1 MENKYFYSP
10 STGGFYLEN
19 LHDYIPDDAV
29 EVDNETYTS
38 LLSGQENGLVITA
51 DKKGIPQLSSPP
63 VLSKAEETAIAE
75 SRKASLMA
83 EATVAINPLQ
93 DAVDLGEATSK
104 EDALLKSWKQYRVTL
119 NRMDLSSAPDIKWP
133 DKPQ

>member
-1 MENKYFYSP
+1 MENRYFYSP

-29 EVDNETYTS
+29 EIDNEIYTS
-38 LLSGQENGLVITA
+38 LLSGQENGLVIMA
-51 DKKGIPQLSSPP
+51 DKKGMPKLSSPP
-63 VLSKAEETAIAE
+63 ALSKAEESGLAE

-104 EDALLKSWKQYRVTL
+104 EEELLKSWKQYRVTL
-119 NRMDLSSAPDIKWP
+119 NRLDLSSAPEIKWP

>member
-19 LHDYIPDDAV
+19 VHDFIPEDAV
-29 EVDNETYTS
+29 QIDVDTYSS
-38 LLSGQENGLVITA
+38 LLSGQEKGLVITA
-51 DKKGIPQLSSPP
+51 DKNGKPQLSSPP
-63 VLSKAEETAIAE
+63 ALSKDEELSLAE

-104 EDALLKSWKQYRVTL
+104 EEALLKSWKQYRVTL

-133 DKPQ
+133 ERPQ

>member
-19 LHDYIPDDAV
+19 VHDYIPDDAV
-29 EVDNETYTS
+29 EIDNETYSS
-38 LLSGQENGLVITA
+38 LLSGQEKGLVITA
-51 DKKGIPQLSSPP
+51 DKKGKPQLSNPP
-63 VLSKAEETAIAE
+63 ALTKAEESALAE
-75 SRKASLMA
+75 ARKASLMA

-104 EDALLKSWKQYRVTL
+104 EEALLKSWKQYRVTL